1 MMAGAEGSG
10 SGSGLAPAGRRAP
23 RRSVPWPA
31 LALWLCLPF
40 APTGAS
46 EHGIVV
52 VDDRG
57 RSVELAEPAQRIVS
71 LAPHLTELLFAVGAA
86 DRIVATVAHADFPA
100 AAREIPRIGTA
111 TQLDLERLLAARPDL
126 IIAWDSGSPRAPL
139 ERLERLGLTIYYS
152 EPSDFGGIGK
162 DLRRLGRLTGNDDLA
177 ERSAKDFADT
187 IDALRARYADRPEVT
202 IFYQVWDQP
211 LMTVNDAHLIGEAI
225 RLCRGHNVF
234 GHMEALV
241 PRPGKETVLAA
252 DPEAI
257 VSGGPGEDRPDWLE
271 PWEHWTGLTAVRRDN
286 LFFIPPSLMQRH
298 TPRIAKGTGML
309 CEALETARS
318 RRGPDTPL

>member
-1 MMAGAEGSG
+1 MPAGARS
-10 SGSGLAPAGRRAP
+10 P
-23 RRSVPWPA
+23 RRSVAWPA
-31 LALWLCLPF
+31 LALCLCLPF
-40 APTGAS
+40 AQAGVS

-57 RSVELAEPAQRIVS
+57 RPVQLAEPAERIVS
-71 LAPHLTELLFAVGAA
+71 LAPHLTELLFAVGAG
-86 DRIVATVAHADFPA
+86 DRIAATVAHADFPA

-126 IIAWDSGSPRAPL
+126 VIAWDSGSPRSPL

-152 EPSDFGGIGK
+152 EPSDFEGIAD

-177 ERSAKDFADT
+177 ERTAKDFEDA
-187 IDALRARYADRPEVT
+187 IDALRARYSDRPPVT
-202 IFYQVWDQP
+202 VFYQVWDQP

-225 RLCRGHNVF
+225 RLCGGRNVF
-234 GHMEALV
+234 GHLEALV

-271 PWEHWTGLTAVRRDN
+271 PWENWTSLTAVRRDN
-286 LFFIPPSLMQRH
+286 LFFIPPSLIQRH
-298 TPRIAKGTGML
+298 TPRIAEGTRML

-318 RRGPDTPL
+318 RRAPETPP